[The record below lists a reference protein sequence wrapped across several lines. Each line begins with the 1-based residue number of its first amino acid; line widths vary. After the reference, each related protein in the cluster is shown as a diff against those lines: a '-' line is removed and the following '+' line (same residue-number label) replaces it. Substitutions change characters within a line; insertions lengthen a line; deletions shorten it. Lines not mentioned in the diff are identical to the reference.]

1 MGRLTAAWICLH
13 RLDPLLRT
21 TVAASS
27 GHARFPT
34 VAQLRAEAQQQSP
47 PSEPTWET
55 LLGTTTVKQL
65 LAGSRGAIAVTDN
78 GVYGADPSTGRSTW
92 CFATVA
98 LPPSSDTDSSA
109 SLRGVNI
116 YVGHKA
122 SLPPT
127 EPSWPTQ

>member
-1 MGRLTAAWICLH
+1 MGRLTAAWIFLH

-55 LLGTTTVKQL
+55 PLGTTTVKQL
-65 LAGSRGAIAVTDN
+65 LAGSRGAIAVTD
-78 GVYGADPSTGRSTW
+78 
-92 CFATVA
+92 
-98 LPPSSDTDSSA
+98 TDSSA

-122 SLPPT
+122 FTSPDGA
-127 EPSWPTQ
+127 